1 MMIVRLLLLV
11 LMGVGMAGFGT
22 VAWIATRPAAA
33 VRPAEAVAAPAVKKV
48 HVLTAATDLR
58 GGALLKPEDIK
69 AREIAANQ
77 VPDDANLDTP
87 DARANLVGAMI
98 RRPLV
103 AGEMLRSV
111 DVMRPR
117 DHGFLAA
124 VVGPGMRAISIGVD
138 AVSGTAGLIWP
149 GDRVDVI
156 LLQSIEDP
164 SLPLGRRVAAE
175 TVLANVRV
183 VAIDKQL
190 VQGAVPGAAD
200 APVARTVTL
209 EVTAEQAERV
219 SVAGRIG
226 RLSLTVR
233 AADSKAGQVA
243 VAARLPPVF
252 ASDVSHALSG
262 DQKRPVVN
270 RLRVFSGAGKSE
282 EFKF

>member
-1 MMIVRLLLLV
+1 MIIRVVLFV
-11 LMGVGMAGFGT
+11 LMAVGLVGFGT
-22 VAWIATRPAAA
+22 VAWIASRPTAAA
-33 VRPAEAVAAPAVKKV
+33 HTAAVAPIPKV
-48 HVLTAATDLR
+48 HVLVAAHDLHA
-58 GGALLKPEDIK
+58 GSLLKPEDIK
-69 AREIAANQ
+69 ALEVVQSAA
-77 VPDDANLDTP
+77 PEDATIDTAQ
-87 DARANLVGAMI
+87 ARSGLIGAMI

-103 AGEMLRSV
+103 AGEQLRSA

-138 AVSGTAGLIWP
+138 AISGTAGLIWP

-164 SLPLGRRVAAE
+164 ALPLGRRVAAE
-175 TVLANVRV
+175 TVLSNARV

-233 AADSKAGQVA
+233 AADANSSQVA
-243 VAARLPPVF
+243 MATRAAPVF

-262 DQKRPVVN
+262 EQKRPAVTSLKVY
-270 RLRVFSGAGKSE
+270 SGAGKSE